1 MNMKTLVIILVL
13 LLAAFT
19 FAAGADLSGTWKGG
33 TEVDGA
39 AVDLTLVL
47 KKAGASYSGTIT
59 DSAGYSDNS
68 EIENVKLEASQ
79 LSFSFMINN
88 GVENLSVQVALEVD
102 GITMKGN
109 WESED
114 GNSGSIK
121 MEKT

>member
-1 MNMKTLVIILVL
+1 MKTLVIILVL

-19 FAAGADLSGTWKGG
+19 FAAGADLSGTWKGD

-47 KKAGASYSGTIT
+47 KKAGPSYSGTIT
-59 DSAGYSDNS
+59 DSAGYSDNA
-68 EIENVKLEASQ
+68 EIADVKLDGNR

-88 GVENLSVQVALEVD
+88 GVENLAVQVALEVD
-102 GITMKGN
+102 GGTMKGN

-114 GNSGSIK
+114 GNYGSIN
-121 MEKT
+121 MEKI

>member
-19 FAAGADLSGTWKGG
+19 FAAGPELSGTWKGG
-33 TEVDGA
+33 TEVDGE
-39 AVDLTLVL
+39 AVDMTLVL
-47 KKAGASYSGTIT
+47 KKAGATYSGNIT

-68 EIENVKLEASQ
+68 EIENVKLDGNQ

-102 GITMKGN
+102 GSTMKGN

-114 GNSGSIK
+114 GNSGSV
-121 MEKT
+121 ELVKT

>member
-1 MNMKTLVIILVL
+1 MKTLVIILVL

-19 FAAGADLSGTWKGG
+19 FAAGADLSGTWKGD

-47 KKAGASYSGTIT
+47 KKAGPSYSGTIT
-59 DSAGYSDNS
+59 DSAGYSDNA
-68 EIENVKLEASQ
+68 EIADVKLDGNR

-88 GVENLSVQVALEVD
+88 GVENLAVQVALEVD
-102 GITMKGN
+102 ESTMKGN

-114 GNSGSIK
+114 GNYGSIN
-121 MEKT
+121 MEKI